1 MNHPRCC
8 MPGCI
13 GSRWPNSV
21 LCNRHWRRMTM
32 DERRAL
38 MTLMNVVAAA
48 AIAGEQES
56 LEAALR
62 EVDAMFQALAPELMN
77 RAETP
82 LTRERLSPSS
92 AAAPVAETPD
102 GDRA

>member
-1 MNHPRCC
+1 MNYPRRC

-32 DERRAL
+32 DERHAL
-38 MTLMNVVAAA
+38 MKLMNVVAAA
-48 AIAGEQES
+48 AIAGDQEAI
-56 LEAALR
+56 EAALR

-77 RAETP
+77 REETP
-82 LTRERLSPSS
+82 LTRERT
-92 AAAPVAETPD
+92 AT
-102 GDRA
+102 